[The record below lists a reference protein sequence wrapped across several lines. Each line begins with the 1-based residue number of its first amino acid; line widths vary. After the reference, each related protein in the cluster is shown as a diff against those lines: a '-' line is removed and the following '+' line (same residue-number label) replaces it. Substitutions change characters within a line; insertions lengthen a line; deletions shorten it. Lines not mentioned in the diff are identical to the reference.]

1 MKIQRQQSL
10 LIIDKAPILREIPY
24 GQAVQYGE
32 KTLLKLKPTRF
43 LLNSNIVADVLNR
56 GDCLVCNL
64 ELGTLYIMKGD
75 EPVTFID
82 CHFVI
87 NE

>member
-1 MKIQRQQSL
+1 MKIQRQPSL
-10 LIIDKAPILREIPY
+10 LIIDKAPTLREIPY
-24 GQAVQYGE
+24 GEAVQYGE
-32 KTLLKLKPTRF
+32 KTLLKLKPTQF
-43 LLNSNIVADVLNR
+43 LLNSNLRADVLDR

-64 ELGTLYIMKGD
+64 ELGTLYIMEGD